1 MAGNIQAD
9 NNGNIYVEFDYNNI
23 ILVDPNRTINND
35 GKVYER
41 LVDHENL
48 IMYANLEADVLPR
61 TKLLVG
67 AIPGTNVRQTVSI
80 AKINFLRP
88 GENNYFGTGYYD
100 ELTGKNALQ
109 SQATNQPLNK
119 VNLGQ
124 SGSKGYTSAT
134 VVDQENVVDNG
145 LLGITSISVK
155 VSSSFIPTVSVELE
169 DVQGKAL
176 FQLGNNSPYAAFFN
190 LPYPQFYLTLKG
202 YYGQAIRYQLNL
214 EKFNAR
220 FNSASGNYTVSLE
233 FKGFKFNVLN
243 EISISHLI
251 ATPHMYS
258 RRFNINTSN
267 VSSNTSTTNQNLQQQ
282 SSNVQANNLNTDA
295 SKASTSTSA
304 SYVSEK
310 GYQKIVEVY
319 SEYKSKGL
327 IPPDFP
333 ELTMMQLIN
342 KFDTFQQE
350 IVNSYPKVNVEP
362 LTNVRNYLKTVTE
375 LQTAVFGTNNS
386 WSFKYL
392 DPKPI
397 VLDDNTRVYF
407 FKSNLFNNLTQEEV
421 AKTELQG
428 IFTKYLSVLTE
439 NPTLGVGQP
448 SEIKLNN
455 LGYDMLLASFN
466 IANVNL
472 LKTAQQFLG
481 VVAPTSGQTQ
491 QVKQQIELKLIQR
504 DEKVNGVPKKT
515 SPPLFIFEGKNRF
528 IQTMNQ
534 ITTEANKKLQEFEA
548 AITQDLKNRIQS
560 QSLGIGF
567 NPTAR
572 NIIAVI
578 MANAEGFLRLLDEV
592 HTNAWNVKNDP
603 VRKQVIQNNVSSAPN
618 IEVRKNAKIAGNA
631 ATLNQGLVTAEE
643 PVYPWPSFFIE
654 SPDDKKGRFQLTYI
668 GDPSVVDL
676 TQGYLSQSWPEV
688 EFVEEYMKGLNQK
701 FSVPTSQSPIESQ
714 RTTPL
719 VSINAIEFPQTNVP
733 FANKEV
739 LKFLYE
745 IWERQ
750 FVTSHYSNFI
760 RGTANQQNQIVNL
773 NKAADTNN
781 IVVSVGP
788 NAPFLAFDLKNT
800 PYTSTNFISYL
811 RQYSNEGTGKSWQDF
826 IRDFFI
832 TPYIKA
838 EVETPFS
845 ILGTDEL
852 GLEPQ
857 VNVNKGELLQL
868 AKEAPN
874 DPLIIDTYPFRDYT
888 WNAINLANSDVS
900 QSQQV
905 YNTNRSLKVFTDR
918 NQLSNFENIY
928 DYTTNRPVTNFSYL
942 NVTQPNFLVQP
953 LETTQVTLNDFYTR
967 RTPNEFIPTEGFSL
981 YSSPSGAMPARKS
994 TSILNTPYFV
1004 NAIQQGVESD
1014 RTGSTYPYVTAA
1026 YLFLNSLPLGTLR
1039 EKYKTNGQAT
1049 ELDYIASVFNK
1060 FGAIHKMPYAWVLKL
1075 GSVWHRYKKYVDD
1088 NVDILDSVWRN
1099 FDYINNYDPIT
1110 NNVSKQYDV
1119 QLKDTSNKITIQL
1132 QAQNTQQ
1139 IRIQPGFYPK
1149 LVNDFNYFYNGS
1161 NLYKNYTSSEIQSSI
1176 NDGMLLYQFPNSNFN
1191 TSQNNVSLALA
1202 TWSVLIPKNINDS
1215 FTTPNVCVPSAKA
1228 RLDDDYYVIPS
1239 FGVNLNQ
1246 TKFECLNKDT
1256 QANTVVNLTFNP
1268 SMYNGSVRTL
1278 WSAPNYGYFNSDEIK
1293 KPLYNEYMTHIPP
1306 NLSVSPMLLNSIS
1319 GYSKIEEIFAVF
1331 DAKTLNLMEQE
1342 FLNYCKPITNVS
1354 YRINQST
1361 IDSTLIQMDSNF
1373 RNFQSFMR
1381 STMTVFPTVV
1391 TGNTEN
1397 KVKVLFQDTITK
1409 QFGNFNSQ
1417 IKGFMEY
1424 DVILRNGNPSNYSRR
1439 IFDSYVSYQ
1448 NTVQR
1453 VVSPIAFTPYV
1464 TNSVPTMGGNVTLA
1478 QSRQRYPNE
1487 WRALEKEVGF
1497 STIQQLRYKDSGSY
1511 ITDFF
1516 PDNNLGFTVENI
1528 VLCSKLIKMYA
1539 TQKLLNPSLNAST
1552 FKGQLN
1558 TYLNGL
1564 NTYQD
1569 LLLNQVIAG
1578 FKAGLPNVSQP
1589 TEATINSQIQ
1599 SMQGKVETYEVFK
1612 TLNDKWVAGSDF
1624 KTKTLFEDILFL
1636 DRASRNIG
1644 DTIILDIFDIKNMLN
1659 KNYLNEGMS
1668 VYTLISGILMKNNF
1682 TVMPLPAYVNFY
1694 NAQDVDG
1701 LTVAN
1706 PEGSLEFA
1714 DNLWGTFRT
1723 VDYRKSGPKMVCFYV
1738 GKPSGHLN
1746 LPNIVSGYGD
1756 DSFEFRRSSEVPLLE
1771 DQLGKT
1777 DYAISNKCVGFNVD
1791 IGIRNQN
1798 IFSSFS
1804 VGQDNGKATSESI
1817 QSVLEMANQTN
1828 TRTVGNQNASL
1839 YNYYKGRS
1847 YTCSVTAL
1855 GNALIQPTM
1864 YFNLRH
1870 VPMFNGPYMIT
1881 SVSHTIS
1888 AGNFITEFE
1897 GVRQGVYDLPPI
1909 DNFIQSINQNL
1920 LTQIEALVVNKTD
1933 QPTTQGTT
1941 TQSIANN
1948 VVQDADENTL
1958 AAQNSCSNNL
1968 DSSYISWVTTGV
1980 SETSISQLDFAAA
1993 IKASAPNNVTLQTV
2007 IYMISYVRAYSKSL
2021 SDTGRFS
2028 SWDHNYGLITLDKDN
2043 YSQTENFIQN
2053 SFFCVNTK
2061 TLGGIK
2067 QLPAARFRSLDSYLT
2082 FMRNVIGSRIN
2093 EIQDQGGIL
2102 KYYVTSFPV
2111 DSMSSEE
2118 YEKDKQR
2125 YEKNFGAL
2133 FKAAGLSAAQNG
2145 LRGAVVV
2152 EEQQKPQEPQSQGN
2166 TPAPTPTCPPTTV
2179 SSYSPTTASTGT
2191 IITIN
2196 GTNLEFVREIKVA
2209 NQPVDI
2215 RSIQLIGTTKIKFSV
2230 PTLSGGV
2237 PGGQYNITL
2246 ESYNNTS
2253 PIILTPP
2260 LTYA

>member
-23 ILVDPNRTINND
+23 ILVDPNRTINSD

-67 AIPGTNVRQTVSI
+67 VSPENNARQTVSI

-88 GENNYFGTGYYD
+88 GKNNYFGTGYYD
-100 ELTGKNALQ
+100 ELTGAGALIG
-109 SQATNQPLNK
+109 QASNQPLAKTN
-119 VNLGQ
+119 VGQ
-124 SGSKGYTSAT
+124 GGSKGFTVAT
-134 VVDQENVVDNG
+134 VVDEQNIVDNG
-145 LLGITSISVK
+145 LLGITSINVK
-155 VSSSFIPTVSVELE
+155 VSSSFIPTVSIELE

-243 EISISHLI
+243 EISISHLL

-258 RRFNINTSN
+258 KRYDINNTN
-267 VSSNTSTTNQNLQQQ
+267 VSANNTTTNQNLQQQ
-282 SSNVQANNLNTDA
+282 QSNVQSNTTNTDP

-304 SYVSEK
+304 SFVTEK

-333 ELTMMQLIN
+333 ELTLMQLIN

-362 LTNVRNYLKTVTE
+362 LTNVRNYVKAATE
-375 LQTAVFGTNNS
+375 FQNAVFGTNSS
-386 WSFKYL
+386 WSYKYL

-421 AKTELQG
+421 AITELKS
-428 IFTKYLSVLTE
+428 IFTKYISVLTE
-439 NPTLGVGQP
+439 NPTLGLNKP
-448 SEIKLNN
+448 AEIKLNN
-455 LGYDMLLASFN
+455 LGYEKLVETLN

-472 LKTAQQFLG
+472 AKTAIQFFN
-481 VVAPTSGQTQ
+481 VTTPSSGQTQ
-491 QVKQQIELKLIQR
+491 QVKQEIELKLTPR
-504 DEKVNGVPKKT
+504 EEKVNGSPKKT
-515 SPPLFIFEGKNRF
+515 SPPLYVFDGKNRF
-528 IQTMNQ
+528 IQTMSQ
-534 ITTEANKKLQEFEA
+534 ILTEANRKLQEFEA
-548 AITQDLKNRIQS
+548 AITEDLKNRIQS

-578 MANAEGFLRLLDEV
+578 MANTEGFLRLMDEV

-603 VRKQVIQNNVSSAPN
+603 IRKQVVQNNVSSAPN
-618 IEVRKNAKIAGNA
+618 IEVRKNVNIARNA
-631 ATLNQGLVTAEE
+631 ATLNQGLSTAEE
-643 PVYPWPSFFIE
+643 PVYPWPSFFKE

-668 GDPSVVDL
+668 GDPSVVDI
-676 TQGYLSQSWPEV
+676 TQGYLFQTWPEV

-701 FSVPTSQSPIESQ
+701 FSVPTSQTPIASQ
-714 RTTPL
+714 LTTPL
-719 VSINAIEFPQTNVP
+719 VSINAIEYPQSNVP
-733 FANKEV
+733 FSNKET

-750 FVTSHYSNFI
+750 FVTSHYSNYI
-760 RGTANQQNQIVNL
+760 RGTSNQQNQIVNL
-773 NKAADTNN
+773 NKTADTNN
-781 IVVSVGP
+781 IVVSVGTS
-788 NAPFLAFDLKNT
+788 APLLAFNLKNE
-800 PYTSTNFISYL
+800 PYTSTNFTTYL
-811 RQYSNEGTGKSWQDF
+811 REYSNFGTGKSWQDF

-832 TPYIKA
+832 TPYIKS
-838 EVETPFS
+838 EVETPFR

-857 VNVNKGELLQL
+857 VNVNRGELLQL

-874 DPLIIDTYPFRDYT
+874 DPLIIDTYPFRDYV
-888 WNAINLANSDVS
+888 WSSANMANSQTS
-900 QSQQV
+900 QQQQV
-905 YNTNRSLKVFTDR
+905 YSTNKSLKVFPDR

-942 NVTQPNFLVQP
+942 SVSKPDFLVQP
-953 LETTQVTLNDFYTR
+953 PTTPQLTLKTFYES
-967 RTPNEFIPTEGFSL
+967 RTPNNFIPTEGFSL
-981 YSSPSGAMPARKS
+981 NSSPSGAMPIKKS
-994 TSILNTPYFV
+994 TSIINTPYFI
-1004 NAIQQGVESD
+1004 NAIQEGVESD
-1014 RTGSTYPYVTAA
+1014 RTGNTYPYVTAA
-1026 YLFLNSLPLGTLR
+1026 YLFLNSLPLGTLK
-1039 EKYKTNGQAT
+1039 EKYKTNGQQT

-1060 FGAIHKMPYAWVLKL
+1060 FGAIHKIPYAWVLKL

-1088 NVDILDSVWRN
+1088 RVDILDSVWKN

-1110 NNVSKQYDV
+1110 NNVAKQYDV
-1119 QLKDTSNKITIQL
+1119 NLKGETDTKIIQL
-1132 QAQNTQQ
+1132 QTQNSQQ
-1139 IRIQPGFYPK
+1139 IKIQPGFYPK
-1149 LVNDFNYFYNGS
+1149 LVNDFNYFYNGV
-1161 NLYKNYTSSEIQSSI
+1161 NLYKNYTSSEIQTSI
-1176 NDGMLLYQFPNSNFN
+1176 NDGMLLYPFPNSSFN
-1191 TSQNNVSLALA
+1191 TTQNGVSLSLA
-1202 TWSVLIPKNINDS
+1202 TWSVLIPKNINDA
-1215 FTTPNVCVPSAKA
+1215 FTTPNVCAPAPSAN
-1228 RLDDDYYVIPS
+1228 LGDDYYVIPS
-1239 FGVNLNQ
+1239 FGVNINQ
-1246 TKFECLNKDT
+1246 SKFECLNKDT

-1278 WSAPNYGYFNSDEIK
+1278 WSAPNYGYFNSDEIR
-1293 KPLYNEYMTHIPP
+1293 KPSYDEYMTFIPSGS
-1306 NLSVSPMLLNSIS
+1306 SVSPMFLNPVE
-1319 GYSKIEEIFAVF
+1319 GYSKIEEIFGVF
-1331 DAKTLNLMEQE
+1331 DAKTLNLMERE

-1354 YRINQST
+1354 YRVNQST
-1361 IDSTLIQMDSNF
+1361 IDATVIQMDSNF

-1381 STMTVFPTVV
+1381 STMTVFPTAPSNVV
-1391 TGNTEN
+1391 AT
-1397 KVKVLFQDTITK
+1397 LFQDTITK
-1409 QFGNFNSQ
+1409 QFDNFNSQ
-1417 IKGFMEY
+1417 IKGFMQY

-1453 VVSPIAFTPYV
+1453 VVSPINFTPY
-1464 TNSVPTMGGNVTLA
+1464 TLNSVPTLGGTVTLA

-1487 WRALEKEVGF
+1487 WKALEKEVGF
-1497 STIQQLRYKDSGSY
+1497 STIDRLRYKDSGSY

-1516 PDNNLGFTVENI
+1516 VDNNIGFTVENI
-1528 VLCSKLIKMYA
+1528 ALCSKLIKMYA

-1569 LLLNQVIAG
+1569 LLLNQLIAG
-1578 FKAGLPNVSQP
+1578 FKAALPNVSQP
-1589 TEATINSQIQ
+1589 TEAQINSQVQ

-1612 TLNDKWVAGSDF
+1612 TLNDKWVAGSDY

-1668 VYTLISGILMKNNF
+1668 VYTLISGMLMKNNF

-1694 NAQDVDG
+1694 NVQDVDG
-1701 LTVAN
+1701 VTVPN

-1714 DNLWGTFRT
+1714 DNLWGTFRN

-1771 DQLGKT
+1771 NQSGKK

-1881 SVSHTIS
+1881 SVSHSIS

-1909 DNFIQSINQNL
+1909 DNFIQAINQNL

-1933 QPTTQGTT
+1933 QATTQGTT
-1941 TQSIANN
+1941 TQAIANN

-1958 AAQNSCSNNL
+1958 AAQNSCSANL
-1968 DSSYISWVTTGV
+1968 NSSYISWVTSGAT
-1980 SETSISQLDFAAA
+1980 ETKISQLEFANA
-1993 IKASAPNNVTLQTV
+1993 IKASAPNNVALQTA
-2007 IYMISYVRAYSKSL
+2007 IYIITYVRGYAKSL
-2021 SDTGRFS
+2021 SDSGQFS
-2028 SWDHNYGLITLDKDN
+2028 SWENNFGIITLDKDN
-2043 YSQTENFIQN
+2043 YSQTENFVQN
-2053 SFFCVNTK
+2053 SFFCVNAK

-2067 QLPAARFRSLDSYLT
+2067 QLPAARFKDLNAYLT
-2082 FMRNVIGSRIN
+2082 YMKNIISPRIN
-2093 EIQDQGGIL
+2093 EIQDQGGLL

-2111 DSMSSEE
+2111 DTMKTED
-2118 YEKDKQR
+2118 YEKDKKR
-2125 YEKNFGAL
+2125 YEENFTAL
-2133 FKAAGLSAAQNG
+2133 FKAAALNASRNG
-2145 LRGAVVV
+2145 LNGGIVV
-2152 EEQQKPQEPQSQGN
+2152 EQPQTPQTTQSQGN
-2166 TPAPTPTCPPTTV
+2166 TPAPTPTCPPTTI
-2179 SSYSPTTASTGT
+2179 SSYSPTSAGPGT

-2196 GTNLEFVREIKVA
+2196 GTNLEFVTSITVGGA
-2209 NQPVDI
+2209 AVDV

-2230 PTLSGGV
+2230 PTLTNVILGNQV
-2237 PGGQYNITL
+2237 NIVL
-2246 ESYNNTS
+2246 KSSNNTS
-2253 PIILTPP
+2253 DITLTPP
-2260 LTYA
+2260 LLYT

>member
-109 SQATNQPLNK
+109 SQATNQPLNR

-145 LLGITSISVK
+145 LLGITSINVK

-258 RRFNINTSN
+258 RRFNINNSN

-282 SSNVQANNLNTDA
+282 SSNVQANNQNTDA

-304 SYVSEK
+304 SFVSEK

-362 LTNVRNYLKTVTE
+362 LTNVRNYLKSVTE
-375 LQTAVFGTNNS
+375 LQTAVYGTNSS

-397 VLDDNTRVYF
+397 VLDNNTRVYF
-407 FKSNLFNNLTQEEV
+407 FKTNLFNNLTQEEV
-421 AKTELQG
+421 AITELKG

-455 LGYDMLLASFN
+455 LGYDMLLDSFN
-466 IANVNL
+466 ITNVNL
-472 LKTAQQFLG
+472 NKTTQQFLS
-481 VVAPTSGQTQ
+481 VNKPTPEQEQ

-504 DEKVNGVPKKT
+504 DEKINGVPKKT
-515 SPPLFIFEGKNRF
+515 NPPLFIFEGKNRF
-528 IQTMNQ
+528 IQTINQ

-578 MANAEGFLRLLDEV
+578 MANTEGFLRLLDDV

-631 ATLNQGLVTAEE
+631 ATLNQGLVTSEE

-676 TQGYLSQSWPEV
+676 TQGYLTESWPEV

-701 FSVPTSQSPIESQ
+701 FSVPTSQTPIESQ
-714 RTTPL
+714 KTTPL

-781 IVVSVGP
+781 IVVSVGT

-800 PYTSTNFISYL
+800 NYTSTNFTTFL

-953 LETTQVTLNDFYTR
+953 LETTQVTLNEFYTR
-967 RTPNEFIPTEGFSL
+967 RTPNDFIPTEGFSL
-981 YSSPSGAMPARKS
+981 YSSPSGAMPAKKS

-1014 RTGSTYPYVTAA
+1014 RTGNTYPYVTAA

-1075 GSVWHRYKKYVDD
+1075 GSVWYRYKKYVDD

-1099 FDYINNYDPIT
+1099 FDYINNYDPVT

-1119 QLKDTSNKITIQL
+1119 KLKDTSNTITIQL

-1331 DAKTLNLMEQE
+1331 DTKTLNLMEQE

-1381 STMTVFPTVV
+1381 STMTVFPTAPS
-1391 TGNTEN
+1391 NRTEI
-1397 KVKVLFQDTITK
+1397 LFQDTITK
-1409 QFGNFNSQ
+1409 QFDNFNSQ
-1417 IKGFMEY
+1417 IKGFMQY
-1424 DVILRNGNPSNYSRR
+1424 DVVLRNGNPSNYSRR

-1453 VVSPIAFTPYV
+1453 VVSPIAFTSYV
-1464 TNSVPTMGGNVTLA
+1464 TNSVPTIGGNVTLA

-1487 WRALEKEVGF
+1487 WRTLEKEVGF
-1497 STIQQLRYKDSGSY
+1497 STIQQLIYKDSGSY

-1644 DTIILDIFDIKNMLN
+1644 DTIILDIFDIKSMLS

-1694 NAQDVDG
+1694 NVQDVDG

-1881 SVSHTIS
+1881 SVSHSIS

-1958 AAQNSCSNNL
+1958 AAQNSCSANL

-1993 IKASAPNNVTLQTV
+1993 IKASAPNNVALQTA

-2028 SWDHNYGLITLDKDN
+2028 SWDYNFGLITLDKDS

-2061 TLGGIK
+2061 TLGGLK
-2067 QLPAARFRSLDSYLT
+2067 QLPAARFRNLDSYLT
-2082 FMRNVIGSRIN
+2082 YMKNILGNRIN
-2093 EIQDQGGIL
+2093 EIQDQGGLL

-2111 DSMSSEE
+2111 DNMTSEQ

-2125 YEKNFGAL
+2125 YVENFSAL
-2133 FKAAGLSAAQNG
+2133 FVAAAKSASDNG
-2145 LRGAVVV
+2145 LKGGVVV
-2152 EEQQKPQEPQSQGN
+2152 QETPVPQSPQSQGN

-2215 RSIQLIGTTKIKFSV
+2215 RSIQLIGTTKLKFSV
-2230 PTLSGGV
+2230 PTLTNGV
-2237 PGGQYNITL
+2237 PGNQYNITL
-2246 ESYNNTS
+2246 ESYNNTG
-2253 PIILTPP
+2253 PITLTPP

>member
-1 MAGNIQAD
+1 
-9 NNGNIYVEFDYNNI
+9 
-23 ILVDPNRTINND
+23 
-35 GKVYER
+35 
-41 LVDHENL
+41 
-48 IMYANLEADVLPR
+48 
-61 TKLLVG
+61 
-67 AIPGTNVRQTVSI
+67 
-80 AKINFLRP
+80 
-88 GENNYFGTGYYD
+88 
-100 ELTGKNALQ
+100 
-109 SQATNQPLNK
+109 
-119 VNLGQ
+119 
-124 SGSKGYTSAT
+124 
-134 VVDQENVVDNG
+134 
-145 LLGITSISVK
+145 
-155 VSSSFIPTVSVELE
+155 
-169 DVQGKAL
+169 
-176 FQLGNNSPYAAFFN
+176 
-190 LPYPQFYLTLKG
+190 
-202 YYGQAIRYQLNL
+202 
-214 EKFNAR
+214 
-220 FNSASGNYTVSLE
+220 
-233 FKGFKFNVLN
+233 
-243 EISISHLI
+243 
-251 ATPHMYS
+251 MYS

-282 SSNVQANNLNTDA
+282 SSNVQANNSNTDA
-295 SKASTSTSA
+295 SRASTSTSA

-375 LQTAVFGTNNS
+375 LQSVVFGTNNS
-386 WSFKYL
+386 WSYKYL

-439 NPTLGVGQP
+439 NPTLGVGKP

-466 IANVNL
+466 INNVNL
-472 LKTAQQFLG
+472 IKTAQQFLG
-481 VVAPTSGQTQ
+481 VVAPTSVQTQ

-528 IQTMNQ
+528 IQTINQ

-676 TQGYLSQSWPEV
+676 TQGYLAESWPEV

-714 RTTPL
+714 KTTPL

-733 FANKEV
+733 FANKEI

-781 IVVSVGP
+781 IVVSVGT

-800 PYTSTNFISYL
+800 DYTSTNFTTFL

-826 IRDFFI
+826 IRDFFV

-838 EVETPFS
+838 EIETPFS

-888 WNAINLANSDVS
+888 WNAVNLANSDVS

-905 YNTNRSLKVFTDR
+905 YNTKRSLKVFTDR

-953 LETTQVTLNDFYTR
+953 LETTQVTLNDFYAK

-981 YSSPSGAMPARKS
+981 YSSPSGAMPAKKS

-1014 RTGSTYPYVTAA
+1014 RTGNTYPYVTAA

-1075 GSVWHRYKKYVDD
+1075 GSVWYRYKKYVDD
-1088 NVDILDSVWRN
+1088 NVDILDSVWKN
-1099 FDYINNYDPIT
+1099 FDYINNYDPVT

-1119 QLKDTSNKITIQL
+1119 QLKDTSNTITIQL

-1215 FTTPNVCVPSAKA
+1215 FTSPNVCVPSAKA
-1228 RLDDDYYVIPS
+1228 KLDDDYYVIPS

-1306 NLSVSPMLLNSIS
+1306 NLSVSPMFLNSIS

-1331 DAKTLNLMEQE
+1331 DTKTLNLMEQE

-1391 TGNTEN
+1391 SGNTEN

-1417 IKGFMEY
+1417 IKGFMQY
-1424 DVILRNGNPSNYSRR
+1424 DVVLRNGNPSNYSRR

-1464 TNSVPTMGGNVTLA
+1464 INSVPTIGGNVTLA

-1497 STIQQLRYKDSGSY
+1497 STIQQLIYKDSGSY

-1539 TQKLLNPSLNAST
+1539 TQKLLNPGLNAST
-1552 FKGQLN
+1552 FKSQLN

-1644 DTIILDIFDIKNMLN
+1644 DTIILDIFDIKSMLS

-1694 NAQDVDG
+1694 NVQDVDG

-1714 DNLWGTFRT
+1714 DNLWGTFRN

-1817 QSVLEMANQTN
+1817 QAVLEMANQTN

-1839 YNYYKGRS
+1839 YYYKGRS

-1941 TQSIANN
+1941 TQATANN

-1958 AAQNSCSNNL
+1958 AAQNSCSANL

-1993 IKASAPNNVTLQTV
+1993 IKASAPNNVALQTA

-2028 SWDHNYGLITLDKDN
+2028 SWDYNFGLITLDKDS

-2061 TLGGIK
+2061 TLGGLK
-2067 QLPAARFRSLDSYLT
+2067 QLPAARFRNLDSYLT
-2082 FMRNVIGSRIN
+2082 YMKNILGNRIN
-2093 EIQDQGGIL
+2093 EIQDQGGLL

-2111 DSMSSEE
+2111 DNMTSEQ

-2125 YEKNFGAL
+2125 YVENFSAL
-2133 FKAAGLSAAQNG
+2133 FVAAAKSASDNG
-2145 LRGAVVV
+2145 LKGGVVV
-2152 EEQQKPQEPQSQGN
+2152 QETPVPQSPQSQGN

-2179 SSYSPTTASTGT
+2179 SSYSPTTAAPGT

-2196 GTNLEFVREIKVA
+2196 GTNLEFVREIFVD
-2209 NQPVDI
+2209 NQLVDI
-2215 RSIQLIGTTKIKFSV
+2215 RSIQLIGTTKLKFSV
-2230 PTLSGGV
+2230 PTITGGV
-2237 PGGQYNITL
+2237 PGIQYNITL
-2246 ESYNNTS
+2246 DSSNNS
-2253 PIILTPP
+2253 APITLTPP

>member
-67 AIPGTNVRQTVSI
+67 VTPGTNVRQTVSI

-109 SQATNQPLNK
+109 SQATNQPLNR

-220 FNSASGNYTVSLE
+220 FNSSTGNYTVSLE

-258 RRFNINTSN
+258 KRFNINTSN

-304 SYVSEK
+304 SFVSEK

-362 LTNVRNYLKTVTE
+362 LTNVRNYLKSVTE
-375 LQTAVFGTNNS
+375 LQTAVYGTNSS

-397 VLDDNTRVYF
+397 VLDNNTRVYF
-407 FKSNLFNNLTQEEV
+407 FKTNLFNNLTQEEV
-421 AKTELQG
+421 AITELKG

-455 LGYDMLLASFN
+455 LGYDMLLDSFN
-466 IANVNL
+466 ITNVNL
-472 LKTAQQFLG
+472 NKTTQQFLG
-481 VVAPTSGQTQ
+481 VNKPTPEQEQ

-504 DEKVNGVPKKT
+504 DENVNGVSKKT
-515 SPPLFIFEGKNRF
+515 NPPLFIFEGKNRF
-528 IQTMNQ
+528 IQTINQ

-578 MANAEGFLRLLDEV
+578 MANTEGFLRLLDDV

-603 VRKQVIQNNVSSAPN
+603 IRKQVIQNNVSSAPN

-676 TQGYLSQSWPEV
+676 TQGYLTESWPEV

-781 IVVSVGP
+781 IVVSVGT

-800 PYTSTNFISYL
+800 NYTSANFTTFL

-953 LETTQVTLNDFYTR
+953 LETTQVTLNEFYTR

-981 YSSPSGAMPARKS
+981 YSSPSGAMPAKKS

-1004 NAIQQGVESD
+1004 NAIQQGVEND
-1014 RTGSTYPYVTAA
+1014 RTGNTYPYVTAA

-1099 FDYINNYDPIT
+1099 FDYINNYDPVT

-1119 QLKDTSNKITIQL
+1119 KLKDTSNTITIQL

-1191 TSQNNVSLALA
+1191 TSQNNVSLSLA

-1215 FTTPNVCVPSAKA
+1215 FTTPNVCVPAVTSQ
-1228 RLDDDYYVIPS
+1228 LDNDYYVIPS

-1278 WSAPNYGYFNSDEIK
+1278 WSAPNYGYFNSDEIR
-1293 KPLYNEYMTHIPP
+1293 KPLYNEYMTHISP
-1306 NLSVSPMLLNSIS
+1306 NSSVSPMLLNSIS

-1331 DAKTLNLMEQE
+1331 DTKTLNLMEQE

-1381 STMTVFPTVV
+1381 STMTVFPTAPS
-1391 TGNTEN
+1391 NRTEI
-1397 KVKVLFQDTITK
+1397 LFQDTITK
-1409 QFGNFNSQ
+1409 QFDNFNSQ
-1417 IKGFMEY
+1417 IKGFMQY
-1424 DVILRNGNPSNYSRR
+1424 DVVLRNGNPSNYSRR

-1464 TNSVPTMGGNVTLA
+1464 TNSVPTLGGNVTLA

-1487 WRALEKEVGF
+1487 WRTLEKEVGF
-1497 STIQQLRYKDSGSY
+1497 STIQQLTYKDSGSY

-1644 DTIILDIFDIKNMLN
+1644 DTIILDIFDIKSMLS

-1694 NAQDVDG
+1694 NVQDVDG

-1714 DNLWGTFRT
+1714 DNLWGTFRN

-1817 QSVLEMANQTN
+1817 QAVLEMANQTN

-1941 TQSIANN
+1941 TQATANN

-1958 AAQNSCSNNL
+1958 AAQNSCSANL

-1993 IKASAPNNVTLQTV
+1993 IKASAPNNVALQTA

-2028 SWDHNYGLITLDKDN
+2028 SWDYNFGLITLDKDS

-2061 TLGGIK
+2061 TLGGLK
-2067 QLPAARFRSLDSYLT
+2067 QLPAARFRNLDSYLT
-2082 FMRNVIGSRIN
+2082 YMKNILGNRIN
-2093 EIQDQGGIL
+2093 EIQDQGGLL

-2111 DSMSSEE
+2111 DNMTSEQ

-2125 YEKNFGAL
+2125 YVENFSAL
-2133 FKAAGLSAAQNG
+2133 FVAAAKSASDNG
-2145 LRGAVVV
+2145 LKGGVVV
-2152 EEQQKPQEPQSQGN
+2152 QETPVPQSPQSQGN

-2179 SSYSPTTASTGT
+2179 SSYSPTTAAPGT

-2196 GTNLEFVREIKVA
+2196 GTNLEFVREIFVD
-2209 NQPVDI
+2209 NQLVDI
-2215 RSIQLIGTTKIKFSV
+2215 RSIQLIGTTKLKFSV
-2230 PTLSGGV
+2230 PTITGGV
-2237 PGGQYNITL
+2237 PGIQYNITL
-2246 ESYNNTS
+2246 DSSNNS
-2253 PIILTPP
+2253 APITLTPP

>member
-67 AIPGTNVRQTVSI
+67 AIPGTNARQTVSI

-109 SQATNQPLNK
+109 SQATNQPLNR

-220 FNSASGNYTVSLE
+220 FNSATGNYTVSLE

-258 RRFNINTSN
+258 RRFNINNSN
-267 VSSNTSTTNQNLQQQ
+267 VTSNTSTTNQNLQQQ

-304 SYVSEK
+304 SFVSEK

-362 LTNVRNYLKTVTE
+362 LTNVRNYLKSVTE
-375 LQTAVFGTNNS
+375 LQTAVYGTNSS

-397 VLDDNTRVYF
+397 VLDNNTRVYF
-407 FKSNLFNNLTQEEV
+407 FKTNLFNNLTQEEV
-421 AKTELQG
+421 AITELKG

-455 LGYDMLLASFN
+455 LGYDMLLDSFN
-466 IANVNL
+466 ITNVNL
-472 LKTAQQFLG
+472 NKTTQQFLG
-481 VVAPTSGQTQ
+481 VNKPTPEQEQ

-504 DEKVNGVPKKT
+504 DENVNGVSKKT
-515 SPPLFIFEGKNRF
+515 NPPLFIFEGKNRF
-528 IQTMNQ
+528 IQTINQ

-578 MANAEGFLRLLDEV
+578 MANTEGFLRLLDDV

-676 TQGYLSQSWPEV
+676 TQGYLSESWPEV

-781 IVVSVGP
+781 IVVSVGT

-800 PYTSTNFISYL
+800 NYTSTNFTTFL

-888 WNAINLANSDVS
+888 WNATNLANSDVS

-905 YNTNRSLKVFTDR
+905 YNTNRSLKVFTER

-953 LETTQVTLNDFYTR
+953 LETSQVTLNEFYTR

-981 YSSPSGAMPARKS
+981 YSSPSGAMPGKKS

-1014 RTGSTYPYVTAA
+1014 RTGNTYPYVTAA

-1039 EKYKTNGQAT
+1039 EKYKTNGQST

-1099 FDYINNYDPIT
+1099 FDYINNYDPVT

-1119 QLKDTSNKITIQL
+1119 QLKDTSNTITIQL

-1215 FTTPNVCVPSAKA
+1215 FTTPNVCVPSANA

-1278 WSAPNYGYFNSDEIK
+1278 WSAPNYGYFNSDEIR
-1293 KPLYNEYMTHIPP
+1293 KPLYNEYMTHIPS
-1306 NLSVSPMLLNSIS
+1306 NSSVSPMYLNPIS

-1381 STMTVFPTVV
+1381 STMTVFPTAPS
-1391 TGNTEN
+1391 NRTET
-1397 KVKVLFQDTITK
+1397 LFQDTITK
-1409 QFGNFNSQ
+1409 QFSNFNSQ

-1424 DVILRNGNPSNYSRR
+1424 DVVLRNGNPSNYSRR

-1464 TNSVPTMGGNVTLA
+1464 TNSVPTLGGNVTLA

-1487 WRALEKEVGF
+1487 WKALEKEVGF
-1497 STIQQLRYKDSGSY
+1497 STLPKLMYKDSGSY

-1539 TQKLLNPSLNAST
+1539 TQKLLNPSLNDST

-1569 LLLNQVIAG
+1569 LLLNQVISG

-1644 DTIILDIFDIKNMLN
+1644 DTIILDIFDIKSMLS

-1694 NAQDVDG
+1694 NVQDVDG

-1948 VVQDADENTL
+1948 VVQDGDENTL
-1958 AAQNSCSNNL
+1958 AAQNSCSANL
-1968 DSSYISWVTTGV
+1968 NSSYISWVTTGA

-1993 IKASAPNNVTLQTV
+1993 IKASVPNNVALQTA

-2028 SWDHNYGLITLDKDN
+2028 SWEHNYGLITLDKDS
-2043 YSQTENFIQN
+2043 YAQTENFIQN

-2061 TLGGIK
+2061 TLGGVK
-2067 QLPAARFRSLDSYLT
+2067 QLPAARFRSLDAYLT
-2082 FMRNVIGSRIN
+2082 YMRNILGSRIN
-2093 EIQDQGGIL
+2093 EIQDQGGLL

-2111 DSMSSEE
+2111 DNMTSEQ
-2118 YEKDKQR
+2118 YEKDKSR
-2125 YEKNFGAL
+2125 YEENFTAL
-2133 FKAAGLSAAQNG
+2133 FKAAALSAARNG
-2145 LRGAVVV
+2145 LNGGIVV
-2152 EEQQKPQEPQSQGN
+2152 EEQPKPQEPQSQGN

-2179 SSYSPTTASTGT
+2179 SSYSPTTASPGT

-2196 GTNLEFVREIKVA
+2196 GTNLEFVREILVN
-2209 NQPVDI
+2209 NQLVDI
-2215 RSIQLIGTTKIKFSV
+2215 RSIQLIGTTKLKFSV
-2230 PTLSGGV
+2230 PTLLGGV
-2237 PGGQYNITL
+2237 PGIQYNITL
-2246 ESYNNTS
+2246 NSYNNSS

>member
-362 LTNVRNYLKTVTE
+362 LTNVRNYLKTVTA
-375 LQTAVFGTNNS
+375 LQSAVFGTNNS

-439 NPTLGVGQP
+439 NPTLGVGKP

-515 SPPLFIFEGKNRF
+515 SPPLFVFEGKNRF
-528 IQTMNQ
+528 IQTINQ

-631 ATLNQGLVTAEE
+631 ATLNQGLVTSEE

-928 DYTTNRPVTNFSYL
+928 NYTTNRPVTNFSYL

-1060 FGAIHKMPYAWVLKL
+1060 FGAIHKTPYAWVLKL

-1099 FDYINNYDPIT
+1099 FDYINNYDPVT

-1119 QLKDTSNKITIQL
+1119 QLKDTSNTITIQL

-1139 IRIQPGFYPK
+1139 IKIQPGFYPK

-1215 FTTPNVCVPSAKA
+1215 FTTPNVCVPSAKSK
-1228 RLDDDYYVIPS
+1228 LDDDYYVIPS

-1464 TNSVPTMGGNVTLA
+1464 TNSVPTLGGNVTLA

-1487 WRALEKEVGF
+1487 WKALEKEVGF

>member
-67 AIPGTNVRQTVSI
+67 VTPGTNVRQTVSI

-109 SQATNQPLNK
+109 SQATNQPLNR

-220 FNSASGNYTVSLE
+220 FNSSTGNYTVSLE

-258 RRFNINTSN
+258 KRFNINTSN

-304 SYVSEK
+304 SFVSEK

-362 LTNVRNYLKTVTE
+362 LTNVRNYLKSVTE
-375 LQTAVFGTNNS
+375 LQTAVYGTNSS

-397 VLDDNTRVYF
+397 VLDNNTRVYF
-407 FKSNLFNNLTQEEV
+407 FKTNLFNNLTQEEV
-421 AKTELQG
+421 AITELKG

-455 LGYDMLLASFN
+455 LGYDMLLVSFN
-466 IANVNL
+466 ITNVNL
-472 LKTAQQFLG
+472 NKTTQQFLG
-481 VVAPTSGQTQ
+481 VNKPTPEQEQ

-504 DEKVNGVPKKT
+504 DENVNGVSKKT
-515 SPPLFIFEGKNRF
+515 NPPLFIFEGKNRF
-528 IQTMNQ
+528 IQTINQ

-578 MANAEGFLRLLDEV
+578 MANTEGFLRLLDDV

-603 VRKQVIQNNVSSAPN
+603 IRKQVIQNNVSSAPN

-676 TQGYLSQSWPEV
+676 TQGYLTESWPEV

-781 IVVSVGP
+781 IVVSVGT

-800 PYTSTNFISYL
+800 NYTSANFTTFL

-953 LETTQVTLNDFYTR
+953 LETTQVTLNEFYTR

-981 YSSPSGAMPARKS
+981 YSSPSGAMPAKKS

-1004 NAIQQGVESD
+1004 NAIQQGVEND
-1014 RTGSTYPYVTAA
+1014 RTGNTYPYVTAA

-1099 FDYINNYDPIT
+1099 FDYINNYDPVT

-1119 QLKDTSNKITIQL
+1119 KLKDTSNTITIQL

-1191 TSQNNVSLALA
+1191 TSQNNVSLSLA

-1215 FTTPNVCVPSAKA
+1215 FTTPNVCVPAVTSQ
-1228 RLDDDYYVIPS
+1228 LDNDYYVIPS

-1278 WSAPNYGYFNSDEIK
+1278 WSAPNYGYFNSDEIR
-1293 KPLYNEYMTHIPP
+1293 KPLYNEYMTHISP
-1306 NLSVSPMLLNSIS
+1306 NSSVSPMLLNSIS

-1331 DAKTLNLMEQE
+1331 DTKTLNLMEQE

-1381 STMTVFPTVV
+1381 STMTVFPTAPS
-1391 TGNTEN
+1391 NRTEI
-1397 KVKVLFQDTITK
+1397 LFQDTITK
-1409 QFGNFNSQ
+1409 QFDNFNSQ
-1417 IKGFMEY
+1417 IKGFMQY
-1424 DVILRNGNPSNYSRR
+1424 DVVLRNGNPSNYSRR

-1464 TNSVPTMGGNVTLA
+1464 TNSVPTLGGNVTLA

-1487 WRALEKEVGF
+1487 WRTLEKEVGF
-1497 STIQQLRYKDSGSY
+1497 STIQQLTYKDSGSY

-1644 DTIILDIFDIKNMLN
+1644 DTIILDIFDIKSMLS

-1694 NAQDVDG
+1694 NVQDVDG

-1714 DNLWGTFRT
+1714 DNLWGTFRN

-1817 QSVLEMANQTN
+1817 QAVLEMANQTN

-1941 TQSIANN
+1941 TQATANN

-1958 AAQNSCSNNL
+1958 AAQNSCSANL

-1993 IKASAPNNVTLQTV
+1993 IKASAPNNVALQTA

-2028 SWDHNYGLITLDKDN
+2028 SWDYNFGLITLDKDS

-2061 TLGGIK
+2061 TLGGLK
-2067 QLPAARFRSLDSYLT
+2067 QLPAARFRNLDSYLT
-2082 FMRNVIGSRIN
+2082 YMKNILGNRIN
-2093 EIQDQGGIL
+2093 EIQDQGGLL

-2111 DSMSSEE
+2111 DNMTSEQ

-2125 YEKNFGAL
+2125 YVENFSAL
-2133 FKAAGLSAAQNG
+2133 FVAAAKSASDNG
-2145 LRGAVVV
+2145 LKGGVVV
-2152 EEQQKPQEPQSQGN
+2152 QETPVPQSPQSQGN

-2179 SSYSPTTASTGT
+2179 SSYSPTTAAPGT

-2196 GTNLEFVREIKVA
+2196 GTNLEFVREIFVD
-2209 NQPVDI
+2209 NQLVDI
-2215 RSIQLIGTTKIKFSV
+2215 RSIQLIGTTKLKFSV
-2230 PTLSGGV
+2230 PTITGGV
-2237 PGGQYNITL
+2237 PGIQYNITL
-2246 ESYNNTS
+2246 DSSNNS
-2253 PIILTPP
+2253 APITLTPP

>member
-109 SQATNQPLNK
+109 SQATNQPLNR

-145 LLGITSISVK
+145 LLGITSINVK

-258 RRFNINTSN
+258 RRFNINNSN

-282 SSNVQANNLNTDA
+282 SSNVQANNQNTDA

-304 SYVSEK
+304 SFVSEK

-362 LTNVRNYLKTVTE
+362 LTNVRNYLKSVTE
-375 LQTAVFGTNNS
+375 LQTAVYGTNSS

-397 VLDDNTRVYF
+397 VLDNNTRVYF
-407 FKSNLFNNLTQEEV
+407 FKTNLFNNLTQEEV
-421 AKTELQG
+421 AITELKG

-455 LGYDMLLASFN
+455 LGYDMLLDSFN
-466 IANVNL
+466 ITNVNL
-472 LKTAQQFLG
+472 NKTTQQFLS
-481 VVAPTSGQTQ
+481 VNKPTPEQEQ

-504 DEKVNGVPKKT
+504 DEKINGVPKKT
-515 SPPLFIFEGKNRF
+515 NPPLFIFEGKNRF
-528 IQTMNQ
+528 IQTINQ

-578 MANAEGFLRLLDEV
+578 MANTEGFLRLLDDV

-631 ATLNQGLVTAEE
+631 ATLNQGLVTSEE

-676 TQGYLSQSWPEV
+676 TQGYLTESWPEV

-701 FSVPTSQSPIESQ
+701 FSVPTSQTPIESQ
-714 RTTPL
+714 KTTPL

-781 IVVSVGP
+781 IVVSVGT

-800 PYTSTNFISYL
+800 NYTSTNFTTFL

-953 LETTQVTLNDFYTR
+953 LETTQVTLNEFYTR
-967 RTPNEFIPTEGFSL
+967 RTPNDFIPTEGFSL
-981 YSSPSGAMPARKS
+981 YSSPSGAMPAKKS

-1014 RTGSTYPYVTAA
+1014 RTGNTYPYVTAA

-1075 GSVWHRYKKYVDD
+1075 GSVWYRYKKYVDD

-1099 FDYINNYDPIT
+1099 FDYINNYDPVT

-1119 QLKDTSNKITIQL
+1119 KLKDTSNTITIQL
-1132 QAQNTQQ
+1132 QSQNTQQ

-1331 DAKTLNLMEQE
+1331 DTKTLNLMEQE

-1381 STMTVFPTVV
+1381 STMTVFPTAPS
-1391 TGNTEN
+1391 NRTEI
-1397 KVKVLFQDTITK
+1397 LFQDTITK
-1409 QFGNFNSQ
+1409 QFDNFNSQ
-1417 IKGFMEY
+1417 IKGFMQY
-1424 DVILRNGNPSNYSRR
+1424 DVVLRNGNPSNYSRR

-1453 VVSPIAFTPYV
+1453 VVSPIAFTSYV
-1464 TNSVPTMGGNVTLA
+1464 TNSVPTIGGNVTLA

-1487 WRALEKEVGF
+1487 WRTLEKEVGF
-1497 STIQQLRYKDSGSY
+1497 STIQQLIYKDSGSY

-1644 DTIILDIFDIKNMLN
+1644 DTIILDIFDIKSMLS

-1694 NAQDVDG
+1694 NVQDVDG

-1881 SVSHTIS
+1881 SVSHSIS

-1958 AAQNSCSNNL
+1958 AAQNSCSANL

-1993 IKASAPNNVTLQTV
+1993 IKASAPNNVALQTA

-2028 SWDHNYGLITLDKDN
+2028 SWDYNFGLITLDKDS

-2061 TLGGIK
+2061 TLGGLK
-2067 QLPAARFRSLDSYLT
+2067 QLPAARFRNLDSYLT
-2082 FMRNVIGSRIN
+2082 YMKNILGNRIN
-2093 EIQDQGGIL
+2093 EIQDQGGLL

-2111 DSMSSEE
+2111 DNMTSEQ

-2125 YEKNFGAL
+2125 YVENFSAL
-2133 FKAAGLSAAQNG
+2133 FVAAAKSASDNG
-2145 LRGAVVV
+2145 LKGGVVV
-2152 EEQQKPQEPQSQGN
+2152 QETPVPQSPQSQGN

-2215 RSIQLIGTTKIKFSV
+2215 RSIQLIGTTKLKFSV
-2230 PTLSGGV
+2230 PTLTNGV
-2237 PGGQYNITL
+2237 PGNQYNITL
-2246 ESYNNTS
+2246 ESYNNTG
-2253 PIILTPP
+2253 PITLTPP

>member
-100 ELTGKNALQ
+100 ELTGKNSLQ

-282 SSNVQANNLNTDA
+282 SSNVQANNSNTDA
-295 SKASTSTSA
+295 SRASTSTSA

-375 LQTAVFGTNNS
+375 LQSVVFGTNNS
-386 WSFKYL
+386 WSYKYL

-439 NPTLGVGQP
+439 NPTLGVGKP

-466 IANVNL
+466 IDNVNL
-472 LKTAQQFLG
+472 IKTAQQFLG
-481 VVAPTSGQTQ
+481 VVAPTSVQTQ

-528 IQTMNQ
+528 IQTINQ

-676 TQGYLSQSWPEV
+676 TQGYLAESWPEV

-714 RTTPL
+714 KTTPL

-733 FANKEV
+733 FANKEI

-781 IVVSVGP
+781 IVVSVGT

-800 PYTSTNFISYL
+800 DYTSTNFTTFL

-826 IRDFFI
+826 IRDFFV

-838 EVETPFS
+838 EIETPFS

-888 WNAINLANSDVS
+888 WNAVNLANSDVS

-905 YNTNRSLKVFTDR
+905 YNTKRSLKVFTDR

-953 LETTQVTLNDFYTR
+953 LETTQVTLNDFYAK

-981 YSSPSGAMPARKS
+981 YSSPSGAMPAKKS

-1014 RTGSTYPYVTAA
+1014 RTGNTYPYVTAA

-1075 GSVWHRYKKYVDD
+1075 GSVWYRYKKYVDD
-1088 NVDILDSVWRN
+1088 NVDILDSVWKN
-1099 FDYINNYDPIT
+1099 FDYINNYDPVT

-1119 QLKDTSNKITIQL
+1119 QLKDTSNTITIQL

-1215 FTTPNVCVPSAKA
+1215 FTSPNVCVPSAKA
-1228 RLDDDYYVIPS
+1228 KLDDDYYVIPS

-1306 NLSVSPMLLNSIS
+1306 NLSVSPMFLNSIS

-1331 DAKTLNLMEQE
+1331 DTKTLNLMEQE

-1391 TGNTEN
+1391 SGNTEN

-1417 IKGFMEY
+1417 IKGFMQY
-1424 DVILRNGNPSNYSRR
+1424 DVVLRNGNPSNYSRR

-1464 TNSVPTMGGNVTLA
+1464 INSVPTIGGNVTLA

-1497 STIQQLRYKDSGSY
+1497 STIQQLIYKDSGSY

-1539 TQKLLNPSLNAST
+1539 TQKLLNPGLNAST
-1552 FKGQLN
+1552 FKSQLN

-1817 QSVLEMANQTN
+1817 QAVLEMANQTN

-1933 QPTTQGTT
+1933 RPTTQGTT
-1941 TQSIANN
+1941 TQSIADN

-1958 AAQNSCSNNL
+1958 AEPNTCSNNL
-1968 DSSYISWVTTGV
+1968 DSSYISWVTTGA
-1980 SETSISQLDFAAA
+1980 SKTSISQLDFAAA
-1993 IKASAPNNVTLQTV
+1993 IKASAPNNVALQTV
-2007 IYMISYVRAYSKSL
+2007 IYMISYVRGYSKSL
-2021 SDTGRFS
+2021 SDTGQFS

-2118 YEKDKQR
+2118 YEKDKER
-2125 YEKNFGAL
+2125 YLKEFTPLFNAAAL
-2133 FKAAGLSAAQNG
+2133 NAAQNG

-2152 EEQQKPQEPQSQGN
+2152 EEPAKPQEPQSQGN

-2179 SSYSPTTASTGT
+2179 SSYSPLTASTGT